1 MHPSADKNPLQV
13 EPEHQ
18 VVKSELLKKDEPAK
32 PIFTVDIN
40 KRQCTMHSTSENAEE
55 TAPLEAGPNGLLV
68 AKFGESVHESELSN
82 LMLLAPAARK
92 KRKVLKRPAAAPP
105 EAEAPSEAV
114 LKRPA
119 AAPPKAVLKR
129 PAAAPSDAEAP
140 SEAETPSEAEAPS
153 EADVPPVEAKD
164 DYGIMWY
171 GKAKAI
177 AIRAKFG
184 AKATVFQFGG
194 VACTKTEV
202 EMRDIGKVIVADLH
216 AGMSPAKAKK
226 KGQRLAGL

>member
-1 MHPSADKNPLQV
+1 M
-13 EPEHQ
+13 
-18 VVKSELLKKDEPAK
+18 VKSELLKKDEPAK

-40 KRQCTMHSTSENAEE
+40 KRQCTMYSTSENAEE

-92 KRKVLKRPAAAPP
+92 EKKVLKRPAAAPP

-129 PAAAPSDAEAP
+129 PAAAPS
-140 SEAETPSEAEAPS
+140 EAETPSEAEAPS

-171 GKAKAI
+171 GKANAI
-177 AIRAKFG
+177 GIRAKFG

-226 KGQRLAGL
+226 KGQRLAGLAD